1 MNILVVEDDKRMNK
15 IICDYLKNSHYTVFP
30 AFDGESAIDIF
41 EREDIQLILLDIM
54 IPRLDGFSV
63 CRRLREKSEVLI
75 IILSARSE
83 ETDKLMGFELGA
95 DEYVTK
101 PFSPKVLVARVKA
114 LLNRSF
120 KQDEHSMIRKG
131 ILTIDT
137 ECLNVKVGDD
147 AVKLT
152 AREYDLLVKLA
163 ENEGRVFTRDML
175 INDIWEY
182 DYFGDGRIVD
192 TNIKML
198 RKKLGQASTY
208 IQTVVGKG
216 YKLEVTE

>member
-15 IICDYLKNSHYTVFP
+15 IICDYLKNSRYTVFP

-41 EREDIQLILLDIM
+41 QREEIQLVLLDIM

>member
-15 IICDYLKNSHYTVFP
+15 IICDYLKNSHYSVFP
-30 AFDGESAIDIF
+30 AFDGESAIEIF
-41 EREDIQLILLDIM
+41 QREDIQLVLLDIM

-101 PFSPKVLVARVKA
+101 PFSPKVLVARIKA

-131 ILTIDT
+131 LLTIDT
-137 ECLNVKVGDD
+137 ECMNVKVGND

-163 ENEGRVFTRDML
+163 QNEGKVFTRDML

-198 RKKLGQASTY
+198 RKKLGQASKY

-216 YKLEVTE
+216 YKLEVTK